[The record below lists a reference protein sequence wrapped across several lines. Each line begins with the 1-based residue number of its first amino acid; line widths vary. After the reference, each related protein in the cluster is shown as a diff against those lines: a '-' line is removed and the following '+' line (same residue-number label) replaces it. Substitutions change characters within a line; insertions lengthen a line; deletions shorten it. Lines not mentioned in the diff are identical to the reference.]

1 MVVLGYEASVPA
13 LRAGT
18 LLLTGSVAA
27 IGTAA
32 QNPCLQRW
40 EDVVR
45 ARLGVADV
53 WFDVML
59 SLAAGDASGI
69 GVSETLLE
77 ALAPARRNRVRSG
90 KAARF
95 YGLRR
100 PADAAA
106 PAA

>member
-1 MVVLGYEASVPA
+1 MNSEKSLESSLQVDEDLQ
-13 LRAGT
+13 
-18 LLLTGSVAA
+18 LLPD
-27 IGTAA
+27 
-32 QNPCLQRW
+32 Q
-40 EDVVR
+40 
-45 ARLGVADV
+45 RLGVADV